1 MKGIGAMVTLK
12 DIARMCNVSPS
23 TVSNVL
29 NGKNSMGDEVKQRV
43 LEAVRET
50 GYQPNYYARNM
61 RTNKSGTVGII
72 VEDLCQFS
80 SPFIVEMILEYL
92 EQQGYRPILMN
103 LRMYYKL
110 KNTNIEDEDA
120 LCKILEPVVQQME
133 AIKVEGIIYVAAH
146 CRMLKKVP
154 KLIQYPAIYSYAYAD
169 YDKKSVIIDDETG
182 ANDMVS
188 YLISKGHRD
197 IGIIAGSSDNYHTI
211 ARIKGC
217 QRAMFNAGILFD
229 PDRLLYGAWDRE
241 SGYNQAKKILKKGIT
256 ALWCMNDRMASG
268 AYQAAR
274 EMGMEV
280 GKDISIAGF
289 DDHELASTLY
299 PLLTTYELPLY
310 AIGYRAAQML
320 VDLINGNEKAL
331 PPDGPLKLK
340 GQMVIR
346 NSVTEKGK

>member
-1 MKGIGAMVTLK
+1 
-12 DIARMCNVSPS
+12 MCNVSPS

-50 GYQPNYYARNM
+50 GYQPNYFARNM
-61 RTNKSGTVGII
+61 RMTKTGTVGII

-92 EQQGYRPILMN
+92 EQHGYRPVLMN

-110 KNTNIEDEDA
+110 KSTGIEDEDK
-120 LCKILEPVVQQME
+120 LCKILEPVLLQLDAM
-133 AIKVEGIIYVAAH
+133 KVEGVIYVGAH
-146 CRMLKKVP
+146 CR
-154 KLIQYPAIYSYAYAD
+154 KLNKIPDLINYPTVYSYAYAD
-169 YDKKSVIIDDETG
+169 PNKHKSVIIDDETG
-182 ANDMVS
+182 AMDMMN
-188 YLISKGHRD
+188 YIISNGHKK
-197 IGIIAGSSDNYHTI
+197 IGIIAGTESNYHTI

-217 QRAMFNAGILFD
+217 QKALFGAGLLFN
-229 PDRLLYGAWDRE
+229 PDLLVYGEWNMN
-241 SGYNQAKKILKKGIT
+241 SGYEQAKKMLKKDIT

-268 AYQAAR
+268 AYGAAR
-274 EMGMEV
+274 EMGLEI

-289 DDHELASTLY
+289 DDHELSSSLY

-310 AIGYRAAQML
+310 AIGYRAAQLL
-320 VDLINGNEKAL
+320 VDELGDEKGSKQGEEAENA
-331 PPDGPLKLK
+331 GPIKLK

-346 NSVTEKGK
+346 DSVRKNF

>member
-1 MKGIGAMVTLK
+1 MVTLK
-12 DIARMCNVSPS
+12 DIAKMCNVSPS

-61 RTNKSGTVGII
+61 RMTRSGTVGIV

-92 EQQGYRPILMN
+92 ETKGYRTILMN

-110 KNTNIEDEDA
+110 KTTNIEDEDT
-120 LCKILEPVVQQME
+120 LCKIIEPVIQQME

-146 CRMLKKVP
+146 CRMLKKVTGMI
-154 KLIQYPAIYSYAYAD
+154 KYPAVYTYAYAD
-169 YDKKSVIIDDETG
+169 PKEHTSVIIDDETG
-182 ANDMVS
+182 AFDMMN
-188 YLISKGHRD
+188 YIISKGHKA
-197 IGIIAGSSDNYHTI
+197 IGIIAGSENNYHTA
-211 ARIKGC
+211 ARIRGC
-217 QRAMFNAGILFD
+217 QKAMFNAGIPFN
-229 PDRLLYGAWDRE
+229 PDLMLYGEWDRN
-241 SGYNQAKKILKKGIT
+241 SGYEQAKKMLKKGIT

-268 AYQAAR
+268 AYGAAR
-274 EMGMEV
+274 ELGMEI

-289 DDHELASTLY
+289 DDHELSSSLF

-310 AIGYRAAQML
+310 AIGYRAAQVLVSML
-320 VDLINGNEKAL
+320 TDKEKENSK
-331 PPDGPLKLK
+331 DETISLK

-346 NSVTEKGK
+346 DSVRDLKN

>member
-1 MKGIGAMVTLK
+1 MVTLK
-12 DIARMCNVSPS
+12 EIAKMCNVSPS

-61 RTNKSGTVGII
+61 RMSKSGTIGII

-92 EQQGYRPILMN
+92 ETHGYRPILMN

-110 KNTNIEDEDA
+110 KSTNNEDEDS
-120 LCKILEPVVQQME
+120 LCKILEPVIQQME

-146 CRMLKKVP
+146 CRMLKKVTKMIKDP
-154 KLIQYPAIYSYAYAD
+154 SVYTYAYAD
-169 YDKKSVIIDDETG
+169 NDEQTSVIIDDETG
-182 ANDMVS
+182 ALDVMN
-188 YLISKGHRD
+188 YIISKGHKK
-197 IGIIAGSSDNYHTI
+197 IGIIAGSEENYHTM
-211 ARIKGC
+211 ARTRGYLK
-217 QRAMFNAGILFD
+217 AMYNAGLPFD
-229 PDRLLYGAWDRE
+229 PDCMLYGEWDRN
-241 SGYNQAKKILKKGIT
+241 SGYEQAKKILKKGIT

-268 AYQAAR
+268 AYGAAR
-274 EMGMEV
+274 ELGMEI

-289 DDHELASTLY
+289 DNHELSSTLY

-310 AIGYRAAQML
+310 AIGYRAAQVL
-320 VDLINGNEKAL
+320 VKKLNSE
-331 PPDGPLKLK
+331 DGPDEKGIIRLK

-346 NSVTEKGK
+346 DSVCSVVNK

>member
-1 MKGIGAMVTLK
+1 MVTLK

-61 RTNKSGTVGII
+61 RISKSGTVGII

-92 EQQGYRPILMN
+92 EQKGYRPILMN

-120 LCKILEPVVQQME
+120 LCKILEPVIQQME

-154 KLIQYPAIYSYAYAD
+154 KLINYPAIYTYAYAD
-169 YDKKSVIIDDETG
+169 VDKKSVIIDDETG

-241 SGYNQAKKILKKGIT
+241 SGYEQAKKILKKGIT

-274 EMGMEV
+274 ELDIEV

-289 DDHELASTLY
+289 DDHELASTLH

-320 VDLINGNEKAL
+320 VVLVNGNEKAL

-346 NSVTEKGK
+346 DSVKEI